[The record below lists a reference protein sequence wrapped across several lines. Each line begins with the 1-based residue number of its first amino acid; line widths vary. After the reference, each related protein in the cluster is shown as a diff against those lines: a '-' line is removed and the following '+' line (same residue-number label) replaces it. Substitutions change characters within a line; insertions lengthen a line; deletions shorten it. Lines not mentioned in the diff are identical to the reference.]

1 MKLIRD
7 GKTKAVYDAG
17 DENVLLKFKDD
28 VTGIGDVIDP
38 GGNVVVGKIEGKGN
52 ASLRLSKYFFEILKN
67 EGVCT
72 HYIKADLI
80 ENTMLVKK
88 AETFGDGLE
97 FICRLRRQFVRSK

>member
-52 ASLRLSKYFFEILKN
+52 ASLKLSKHFLK
-67 EGVCT
+67 
-72 HYIKADLI
+72 Y
-80 ENTMLVKK
+80 
-88 AETFGDGLE
+88 
-97 FICRLRRQFVRSK
+97 